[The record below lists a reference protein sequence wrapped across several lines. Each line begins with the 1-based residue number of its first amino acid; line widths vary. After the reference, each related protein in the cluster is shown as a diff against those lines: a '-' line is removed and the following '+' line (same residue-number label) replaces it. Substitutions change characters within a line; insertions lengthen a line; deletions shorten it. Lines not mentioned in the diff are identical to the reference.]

1 MSSKPIYKGENMPKS
16 WSPETAAIHA
26 AYDKKSGEGT
36 MAVPIY
42 QTTAYEFGS
51 AETAANRFAL
61 QELGNIYT
69 RLNNPTTGVLEGR
82 FAEVEGGAAALAT
95 SSGAAATFYA
105 IANLAAAGENILL
118 ANKIYGGTLSL
129 AQYTIKRFGIEAR
142 IFDPQKPETIE
153 PLIDAKTRAIIF
165 ESISNPSIDI
175 ADAEGIAAIAKRHK
189 IVTIVDN
196 TVATPY
202 LFRPFDWGVDVS
214 VHSLSKYT
222 SGQGLGI
229 GGIIVERH
237 GLNDLLIGNDRYAH
251 FNEPDPSYHGLVYA
265 KLPFPLFTLRARLS
279 LARDIGAISQPFTSW
294 LFIQGLETLN
304 LRIQRHSESAL
315 EIAKWLGKHPK
326 VKSVKYPTIA
336 GGINAEL
343 AKKYL
348 KNGASGLLSFDVG
361 DAALAKKT
369 LNNTKIFS
377 RVVNIGDSKSII
389 THPSSTT
396 HQQLNEQEQLDC
408 GILPGLVRLSIGL
421 ENPAD
426 LIADLEQALN
436 S

>member
-1 MSSKPIYKGENMPKS
+1 MSES
-16 WSPETAAIHA
+16 WKPETAAIHA
-26 AYDKKSGEGT
+26 AYDNKIGEGT

-61 QELGNIYT
+61 RELGNIYS

-95 SSGAAATFYA
+95 SSGAAAVFYA
-105 IANLAAAGENILL
+105 IANAAASGENILV

-129 AQYTIKRFGIEAR
+129 TQHTLKRFGIEAR
-142 IFDPQKPETIE
+142 IFDPQDTSTIE
-153 PLIDAKTRAIIF
+153 PLIDGKTRAIVF

-175 ADAEGIAAIAKRHK
+175 ADVEPIVAIAKKHK
-189 IVTIVDN
+189 ILTIVDN

-229 GGIIVERH
+229 GGIIVERPN
-237 GLNDLLIGNDRYAH
+237 LNDLLIGNPRYAH

-265 KLPFPLFTLRARLS
+265 QLPFPLFTLRARLS
-279 LARDIGAISQPFTSW
+279 LARDIGAIPQALTSW

-304 LRIQRHSESAL
+304 LRIARHSESAL
-315 EIAKWLGKHPK
+315 AIAKWLKTHPK
-326 VKSVKYPTIA
+326 VKSVNYPLLE
-336 GGINAEL
+336 GDKNYGY

-348 KNGASGLLSFDVG
+348 AGAASGLISFEVG
-361 DAALAKKT
+361 DLEFAKKI
-369 LNNTKIFS
+369 LNTTKIFS

-389 THPSSTT
+389 THSASTT
-396 HQQLNEQEQLDC
+396 HQQLTDAEQAAC
-408 GILPGLVRLSIGL
+408 GITPGLVRLSIGL
-421 ENPAD
+421 EASVD
-426 LIADLEQALN
+426 LIADLKQAIG
-436 S
+436 